1 VKKASYP
8 RKYEMFQGL
17 DSLDR
22 ERFIQESIICL
33 VCMRHV
39 ASQEYYGKDIES
51 KPAYSTPECGKKQ
64 AKELGYLLTKES
76 NKVNVLDCEEDEKEE
91 NCMNA
96 VMAVNE

>member
-1 VKKASYP
+1 
-8 RKYEMFQGL
+8 
-17 DSLDR
+17 
-22 ERFIQESIICL
+22 
-33 VCMRHV
+33 MRHV

-51 KPAYSTPECGKKQ
+51 KLAYSTLECGKKQ

-91 NCMNA
+91 DSINA